1 MKERKSSCKKKV
13 DVDST
18 APKPK
23 AAALETTIIPEM
35 FPSEE
40 KTDFVNPCV
49 RLFVTDRRTA
59 GPGLMMLTRAMP
71 ENNNQVESSI
81 NSP

>member
-1 MKERKSSCKKKV
+1 
-13 DVDST
+13 
-18 APKPK
+18 
-23 AAALETTIIPEM
+23 M

-59 GPGLMMLTRAMP
+59 GPGLMMLTRAMH
-71 ENNNQVESSI
+71 ENNKLETVCKYFNIEIENAHDAMVDIKATKLLAEKI
-81 NSP
+81 DNSLRDIKI